1 MFVHAV
7 YCPVPNKSIVWFNGP
22 HQTSVSG
29 KIVEV
34 ILDRIRLFY
43 VDILPFLN
51 PFLMFLVSYNA
62 VKKKKSFFFCIFKRC
77 TFQRKLLFMHA
88 IREYIFFILCL

>member
-62 VKKKKSFFFCIFKRC
+62 VKKKKSFFF
-77 TFQRKLLFMHA
+77 L
-88 IREYIFFILCL
+88 YI